1 MGRAKTPPGRT
12 LEHVTPS
19 GEPRMTA
26 DVLLTQ
32 VFNGLSL
39 FTVLALMAIGLAV
52 VFGLMGVINMA
63 HGELMAL
70 GAYMTYL
77 TSEFFIRFLPGL
89 MGGYFLVGLAVAFLS
104 TAFAGFVLER
114 VMIRHLYKRPLDTM
128 LATWGLSLILQQ
140 AFRQIFG
147 PINVSV
153 PTVNWLRGAWNPTA
167 GIAIPL
173 SRLFIIALTFA
184 VATAVYL
191 FLFRSRWG
199 LRIRSVTQN
208 RAMAEAAGIDTERVD
223 AVTFAVGCGLAGIAG
238 SALTMIASTGPSTG
252 QQYIIDTFIV
262 VVFGGIESLTGTFL
276 SAFAIG
282 QMQSTFELLLSGSM
296 AKALVLLLVIVALYF
311 RPNGLFAIKV
321 RK

>member
-1 MGRAKTPPGRT
+1 
-12 LEHVTPS
+12 
-19 GEPRMTA
+19 MTA
-26 DVLLTQ
+26 DVLLIQ

-39 FTVLALMAIGLAV
+39 FTVLALMALGLAV

-77 TSEFFIRFLPGL
+77 TSVVFLHVFPQWIGA
-89 MGGYFLVGLAVAFLS
+89 YFLVGLVVAFAV
-104 TAFAGFVLER
+104 TALAGFVLER

-153 PTVNWLRGAWNPTA
+153 PTVSWLRGAWNPTD

-173 SRLFIIALTFA
+173 ARLFIIGLTLV
-184 VATAVYL
+184 VAASVYL
-191 FLFRSRWG
+191 LLFRSRWG
-199 LRIRSVTQN
+199 LRIRAVTQN
-208 RAMAEAAGIDTERVD
+208 RAMAAAAGINTERVD
-223 AVTFAVGCGLAGIAG
+223 AVTFAIGCGLAGIAG
-238 SALTMIASTGPSTG
+238 SALTMIASTGPATG

-262 VVFGGIESLTGTFL
+262 VVFGGIQSLTGTFL
-276 SAFAIG
+276 SAFFIG
-282 QMQSTFELLLSGSM
+282 QMQSTFELVLSGSM
-296 AKALVLLLVIVALYF
+296 AKALVLLLVITALYV
-311 RPNGLFAIKV
+311 RPTGLFARKV
-321 RK
+321 RA